1 MRIACINH
9 KGGVGKSTTAV
20 NLAVALAARGK
31 RALLVDCDP
40 QAHATRCVLPDDGRP
55 DRTIS
60 DLLDDPPSRAHRTV
74 IDTPYDNLLLIA
86 ADDGLTNTTV
96 GLVARV
102 RREERL
108 RRALDSLEGHADLAD
123 LDYILLDSAPTES
136 VLTHNVI
143 GAADFLLI
151 PVQTGGGAIEGV
163 EPLLVLADEIHDREE
178 VQYRLLITMFDS
190 RTTVTNSAVVDR
202 LRQHKRHVLRT
213 VIPRS
218 EPINQANLTSMP
230 IQAHAPGS
238 RGAQAYDALARE
250 VQRIQV

>member
-1 MRIACINH
+1 M
-9 KGGVGKSTTAV
+9 VT
-20 NLAVALAARGK
+20 
-31 RALLVDCDP
+31 
-40 QAHATRCVLPDDGRP
+40 
-55 DRTIS
+55 
-60 DLLDDPPSRAHRTV
+60 
-74 IDTPYDNLLLIA
+74 DTPYEDLLLIA
-86 ADDGLTNTTV
+86 SDDDLTNTTV
-96 GLVARV
+96 GIAVRV

-108 RRALDSLEGHADLAD
+108 RRALDALEAHTDYAD

-163 EPLLVLADEIHDREE
+163 EPLLVLASEIHDSEE
-178 VQYRLLITMFDS
+178 VPYRLLLTMFDS
-190 RTTVTNSAVVDR
+190 RTMVTNSAVVNR
-202 LRQHKRHVLRT
+202 LRQHKRHVMRT

-230 IQAHAPGS
+230 IQAHAPES
-238 RGAQAYDALARE
+238 RGAQAYDALSRE